1 MRLYEFLQEEQHLNE
16 LFLAAIDEET
26 GEIKD
31 AEILEELETEL
42 KNALVSK
49 SAGIIKVIRQQEA
62 DVEMVE
68 AEIERLKTVKARLKK
83 GIENF
88 ENYIKYNMVQMNV
101 KKIETPL
108 GNLSITQRTAVD
120 PYDESLIPKEFMKEE
135 TKYSPKKIEIKK
147 AIEAGEEVPGARLII
162 NTNFKIK

>member
-49 SAGIIKVIRQQEA
+49 SAG
-62 DVEMVE
+62 
-68 AEIERLKTVKARLKK
+68 L
-83 GIENF
+83 
-88 ENYIKYNMVQMNV
+88 
-101 KKIETPL
+101 
-108 GNLSITQRTAVD
+108 
-120 PYDESLIPKEFMKEE
+120 
-135 TKYSPKKIEIKK
+135 
-147 AIEAGEEVPGARLII
+147 
-162 NTNFKIK
+162 